1 MKKLVLFTA
10 LLPLFSFANVELDTQ
25 KITAAKISSE
35 TLSNG
40 IIISREDIELLQA
53 TNLSEILNSLPG
65 FQVTQQGGN
74 ANNQSFVMNG
84 FRSDQILILLNG
96 QRFGSA
102 TLGETTYNTI
112 PSHIIER
119 IEIVS
124 NARSAIYGSD
134 ALGGVI
140 NIVTTKNIET
150 KNTIRLAVGNQHTS
164 QLSADLHKQFN
175 NLSLHLSGF
184 TERTEGF
191 DVLENDIVDENDT
204 DGSER
209 HALNFD
215 ASYKLSTSQKIIIS
229 NQNVRGTVDYDSDLD
244 FDGDGDAPKSDYQ
257 QQVSSIAWEY
267 SDSSYGINANYS
279 ESFDKNWNYGNGTSR
294 SQADVF
300 ITETKSLDLT
310 ARAQITKSQ
319 SLLLVSD
326 YREDDISQS
335 DADYD
340 KTKSSING
348 IGLSHN
354 FNSDSLNSEVSIRR
368 DESSIFDENF
378 SYSLSTQWFPFSQLS
393 LTAAINTGFKAPS
406 FNDLYFP
413 FLDFGPIFGTYQGNE
428 DLTPEKSLNRRVEIQ
443 YAQGQSSY
451 KASYQLSHIEDLIQ
465 VQDIAINQFTPVNVS
480 QALIRNTLVSW
491 DYDWSNGFSSQTSYE
506 WSHAVNLETH
516 NKLARQSARITKLN
530 LNYIK
535 NQYSTGSNIRYLSE
549 SYNDAGNNT
558 LLAAYTVIDAYGDLT
573 VNENLSFGI
582 RINNL
587 TNKEYQ
593 SVQGYPAQER
603 TYLVNGTFTF

>member
-1 MKKLVLFTA
+1 MKKLALITA
-10 LLPLFSFANVELDTQ
+10 LLPLSSFASIELDTQ
-25 KITAAKISSE
+25 KVTASKISSE
-35 TLSNG
+35 NLSNG

-74 ANNQSFVMNG
+74 ANTQSFVMNG

-140 NIVTTKNIET
+140 NIVTTKELLT

-164 QLSADLHKQFN
+164 QFSADLHKQYN
-175 NLSLHLSGF
+175 DLSLHLSGF

-191 DVLENDIVDENDT
+191 DVQENDMIDENDT

-229 NQNVRGTVDYDSDLD
+229 SQNIRGTVDYDSDLD
-244 FDGDGDAPKSDYQ
+244 FDGNGDAPKNDYQ
-257 QQVSSIAWEY
+257 QQVSSIAWDY
-267 SDSSYGINANYS
+267 SDASYGINANYS
-279 ESFDKNWNYGNGTSR
+279 ESFDKNWYYSDGTSR
-294 SQADVF
+294 SQAEGF

-340 KTKSSING
+340 KKKGSING
-348 IGLSHN
+348 IGLSHS
-354 FNSDSLNSEVSIRR
+354 FNSDSLNSEVGIRR
-368 DESSIFDENF
+368 DESSQFNENF
-378 SYSLSTQWFPFSQLS
+378 SYSLSTQWFPLSRLS
-393 LTAAINTGFKAPS
+393 LIAAINTGFKAPS
-406 FNDLYFP
+406 FNELYFP
-413 FLDFGPIFGTYQGNE
+413 FVDYGFFGTYQGNE

-443 YAQGQSSY
+443 YTKGQSSY

-465 VQDIAINQFTPVNVS
+465 YQNIGNNTNIPVNVS

-491 DYDWSNGFSSQTSYE
+491 DYDWSNGFSSQASYE

-516 NKLARQSARITKLN
+516 NKLARQSPRIAKLN

-535 NQYSTGSNIRYLSE
+535 NQYSAGSNIRYLSE

-558 LLAAYTVIDAYGDLT
+558 LLAAYTLIDAYGDLT

-582 RINNL
+582 RINNV

>member
-1 MKKLVLFTA
+1 MKKLVLITA
-10 LLPLFSFANVELDTQ
+10 LLPLFSFAAVELDTQ
-25 KITAAKISSE
+25 KVTAAKISSE

-74 ANNQSFVMNG
+74 ASSQSFVMNG
-84 FRSDQILILLNG
+84 FRSDNILILLNG

-102 TLGETTYNTI
+102 LFGQTTYNTI

-140 NIVTTKNIET
+140 NIITTKELAT
-150 KNTIRLAVGNQHTS
+150 KNTIRLAIGNQHTS
-164 QLSADLHKQFN
+164 QFSADLHKQYN
-175 NLSLHLSGF
+175 DLSLHLSGF

-191 DVLENDIVDENDT
+191 DVLESVDNDT

-215 ASYKLSTSQKIIIS
+215 ASYKLNTSQKIIIS
-229 NQNVRGTVDYDSDLD
+229 SQNVRGTVDYD
-244 FDGDGDAPKSDYQ
+244 DAINGQKSDYQ
-257 QQVSSIAWEY
+257 QQVSSIAWQY
-267 SDSSYGINANYS
+267 SDASYGINANYS
-279 ESFDKNWNYGNGTSR
+279 ESFDKSWYYGNGTYR
-294 SQADVF
+294 SQAEAY

-340 KTKSSING
+340 KKKGSING
-348 IGLSHN
+348 IGLSHS
-354 FNSDSLNSEVSIRR
+354 FNSDSLNSEISVRR
-368 DESSIFDENF
+368 DESSQFDENF
-378 SYSLSTQWFPFSQLS
+378 SYSLSTQWLPFSQLS
-393 LTAAINTGFKAPS
+393 LIAAINTGFKAPS
-406 FNDLYFP
+406 FYDLYLP
-413 FLDFGPIFGTYQGNE
+413 FVDYGLFGAYQGNE

-443 YAQGQSSY
+443 YAKGQSSY

-465 VQDIAINQFTPVNVS
+465 NQKVGNKNIPVNVS
-480 QALIRNTLVSW
+480 QALLRNTLVSW
-491 DYDWSNGFSSQTSYE
+491 DYDWSNGFSSQASYE

-516 NKLARQSARITKLN
+516 NKLARQAARITKLN

-549 SYNDAGNNT
+549 SYNDAGNTT

-582 RINNL
+582 RINNV

-593 SVQGYPAQER
+593 SAQGYPAQER

>member
-1 MKKLVLFTA
+1 MLRSGTTMKKIVLITS
-10 LLPLFSFANVELDTQ
+10 LLPLLSFASVELDTQ
-25 KITAAKISSE
+25 KVTAAKISSE

-74 ANNQSFVMNG
+74 ANTQSFVMNG
-84 FRSDQILILLNG
+84 FRSDKILILLNG

-102 TLGETTYNTI
+102 TLGQTTYNTI

-140 NIVTTKNIET
+140 NIVTTKDIAT

-164 QLSADLHKQFN
+164 QFSADLHKQYN
-175 NLSLHLSGF
+175 KLSLHLSGF

-191 DVLENDIVDENDT
+191 DVRESGENDT

-215 ASYKLSTSQKIIIS
+215 SSYKLNKSQKIIIS
-229 NQNVRGTVDYDSDLD
+229 NQNTRGTVDYDGFGNGL
-244 FDGDGDAPKSDYQ
+244 KSDYQ
-257 QQVSSIAWEY
+257 QQVSSIAWDY
-267 SDSSYGINANYS
+267 SDSYYGVNANYS
-279 ESFDKNWNYGNGTSR
+279 ESYDKSWYFGNGTSR
-294 SQADVF
+294 SQAEGF

-326 YREDDISQS
+326 YREDDISES

-340 KTKSSING
+340 KTKGSING
-348 IGLSHN
+348 VGLSHS
-354 FNSDSLNSEVSIRR
+354 FNSDSLNSEISIRR
-368 DESSIFDENF
+368 DESSQFNENF

-413 FLDFGPIFGTYQGNE
+413 FVDYGDYGTYQGNE

-443 YAQGQSSY
+443 YVKGPSSY

-465 VQDIAINQFTPVNVS
+465 YQDIGNNTNIPVNVN
-480 QALIRNTLVSW
+480 QALLRNTLVSW
-491 DYDWSNGFSSQTSYE
+491 NYDWSNGFSSQASYE
-506 WSHAVNLETH
+506 WSHAVNLKSH
-516 NKLARQSARITKLN
+516 NKLQRQSPRVVKLN

-535 NQYSTGSNIRYLSE
+535 NQFSTGSNIRYLSE
-549 SYNDAGNNT
+549 SYDDASNNNV
-558 LLAAYTVIDAYGDLT
+558 LAAYTLIDAYGDLT

-582 RINNL
+582 RINNV

-593 SVQGYPAQER
+593 TAKGYPAQER

>member
-1 MKKLVLFTA
+1 MKKIVLITS
-10 LLPLFSFANVELDTQ
+10 LLPLLSFASVELDTQ
-25 KITAAKISSE
+25 KVTASKISSE

-53 TNLSEILNSLPG
+53 TNLSEIFNSLPG

-74 ANNQSFVMNG
+74 ANTQSFVMNG
-84 FRSDQILILLNG
+84 FRSDKILILLNG

-140 NIVTTKNIET
+140 NIVTTKEFAT

-164 QLSADLHKQFN
+164 QFSADLHKQYN
-175 NLSLHLSGF
+175 DLSLHLSGF

-191 DVLENDIVDENDT
+191 DVLDNGENDT

-215 ASYKLSTSQKIIIS
+215 AGYNLSTSQKIIIS
-229 NQNVRGTVDYDSDLD
+229 SQNTRGTVDYDGFGNGL
-244 FDGDGDAPKSDYQ
+244 KSDYQ
-257 QQVSSIAWEY
+257 QQVSSIAWDY

-294 SQADVF
+294 SQADAF

-354 FNSDSLNSEVSIRR
+354 FTSDSLNSEVSIRR

-378 SYSLSTQWFPFSQLS
+378 SYSLSTQWLPFSQLS
-393 LTAAINTGFKAPS
+393 LTAAINTGFKSPS

-413 FLDFGPIFGTYQGNE
+413 FADFGPDFGTYQGNE

-443 YAQGQSSY
+443 YAKSQSSY

-465 VQDIAINQFTPVNVS
+465 VQDIAIKQFTPVNVS
-480 QALIRNTLVSW
+480 QALLRNTLVSW
-491 DYDWSNGFSSQTSYE
+491 DYDWSNGFSSQASYE
-506 WSHAVNLETH
+506 WSQAINLESH
-516 NKLARQSARITKLN
+516 NKLARQSSRIAKLN
-530 LNYIK
+530 MNYIK

-549 SYNDAGNNT
+549 SYDDASNT
-558 LLAAYTVIDAYGDLT
+558 NLLAAYTVIDAYGDLT
-573 VNENLSFGI
+573 VNENLSFGV
-582 RINNL
+582 RINNV

-593 SVQGYPAQER
+593 SAKGYPAQER

>member
-1 MKKLVLFTA
+1 MLRSGTTMKKIVLITS
-10 LLPLFSFANVELDTQ
+10 LLPLLSFASVELDTQ
-25 KITAAKISSE
+25 KVTAAKISSE

-74 ANNQSFVMNG
+74 ANTQSFVMNG
-84 FRSDQILILLNG
+84 FRSDKILILLNG

-102 TLGETTYNTI
+102 TLGQTTYNTI

-140 NIVTTKNIET
+140 NIVTTKEFTT

-164 QLSADLHKQFN
+164 QFSADLHKQYN
-175 NLSLHLSGF
+175 DLSLHLSGF

-191 DVLENDIVDENDT
+191 DVRDSGGNDT

-215 ASYKLSTSQKIIIS
+215 ASFKLSTSQKIIIS
-229 NQNVRGTVDYDSDLD
+229 SQNTRGTVDYDGFGNGL
-244 FDGDGDAPKSDYQ
+244 KSDYQ
-257 QQVSSIAWEY
+257 QQVSGIAWDY
-267 SDSSYGINANYS
+267 SDSSYGVNANYS
-279 ESFDKNWNYGNGTSR
+279 ESFDKSWYYSDGTSR
-294 SQADVF
+294 SQAEGF
-300 ITETKSLDLT
+300 ITETKSLDLS

-340 KTKSSING
+340 KTKGSING
-348 IGLSHN
+348 VGLSHS
-354 FNSDSLNSEVSIRR
+354 FNSDSLNSEISIRR
-368 DESSIFDENF
+368 DKSSQFDENF

-413 FLDFGPIFGTYQGNE
+413 FVDYGPIFGTYQGNE
-428 DLTPEKSLNRRVEIQ
+428 NLTPEKSLNRRVEIQ
-443 YAQGQSSY
+443 YVKGPSSY

-465 VQDIAINQFTPVNVS
+465 YQNIGNNTNIPVNVN
-480 QALIRNTLVSW
+480 QALLRNTLVSW
-491 DYDWSNGFSSQTSYE
+491 DYDWSNGFSSQASYE
-506 WSHAVNLETH
+506 WSHAVNLKSH
-516 NKLARQSARITKLN
+516 NKLQRQSPRVVKLN

-549 SYNDAGNNT
+549 SYDDASNNN
-558 LLAAYTVIDAYGDLT
+558 LLAAYTLIDAYGDLT

-582 RINNL
+582 RINNV

-593 SVQGYPAQER
+593 TAKGYPAQER